1 MESNCFKGKLTIWAF
16 ILQNYDFDIIH
27 KVGTVNWDANGL
39 SQNPSSNRDNT
50 IDQSSLAQ

>member
-1 MESNCFKGKLTIWAF
+1 LTIWAF

-27 KVGTVNWDANGL
+27 KVGMVNWDANGL
-39 SQNPSSNRDNT
+39 SQNPSSNKDNT